1 MKNKKNTS
9 LVKRALAAI
18 LLLAIF
24 ATGLVAVTAFAGS
37 ATDEMTDI
45 KASFDAKYLVQ
56 STAEFTDKYVG
67 RFEYT
72 VYYDTSKGTPTVG
85 YETTTPIII
94 YTVNHPTA
102 VKTGTDS
109 NVSIIQSMLD
119 RGYVVIVADYLNT
132 SASTEMLA
140 SSTQEF
146 RWAISLGQ
154 VLTFDSYAGAKPW
167 NHFVCPA
174 GCNVLIDGVFWEI
187 DKHSTEGTL
196 EKIVDNWN
204 TDLKTSKPDRG
215 VKWATGSTVDT
226 RKKTTS
232 DVVWYSDLECKTED
246 NAKGLY
252 TKLKYTIAEDI
263 YDCVDPDGSFID
275 MNLYIN
281 IVYPT
286 NPVGETPVMSL
297 ANSSG
302 NPRTSVGT
310 DSAYLRPHSNQF
322 LYEGYANV
330 VFDYLWMPMAR
341 LASFGYYDG
350 SSGNTAD
357 HMNYAVMM
365 YNDKL
370 VNTAAMRYLRHISE
384 EKADVKFDLDAFG
397 VYGNSKGGWF
407 NYLGEAI
414 LQDEL
419 ADGNYGST
427 AEREEAINAALSA
440 LVPDR
445 YYDGHHGETRYQEG
459 KTTYTDSVSGFT
471 VNGGEKQP
479 WLTYQSGSMKGQEI
493 ISGVQFTNAT
503 NGSQEEDV
511 TAGHVPV
518 FVVSNMQ
525 DDYNAAYSFSLNMYN
540 ICRELD
546 IPMLHFELPIGH
558 TLVQGNDMNYNVNS
572 YEMYFK
578 YIAYLLKGEAI
589 DIATVSPM
597 DKAGNTDL
605 NTKIKISFTGIA
617 ERDQVETITV
627 TLGGKAVE
635 GVWESSFGGVTWE
648 FTPTELLSGDSTYV
662 ITVPAGFKGENGA
675 AMTKSYTA
683 SFTTKSDKV
692 TKVEA
697 EGQYYTFTAP
707 SDFTFGNGYSFR
719 FVVSNDAANKAML
732 YAVADASATDGELL
746 GSVNLRGSGTYEIDI
761 SDFIAANRDK
771 EVTLLLKGASAKN
784 DAISV
789 LKSDDAS
796 IFLTSSNATRK
807 NSVFAQETVKDEK
820 GEDCSA
826 VSVYVNVT
834 TKKPSASNPL
844 SVYYSNPTQILS
856 YKNIM
861 GGITTSAENYGRRFT
876 VGFDIYDTTDRVL
889 LVNLNSMT
897 KREAYGTIDYDN
909 VYFNVSTKANEW
921 VHVEFTY
928 EVYEPDYG
936 FPSEQTQS
944 LHLSLSPSGDLQQ
957 KAYIKGF
964 NVTEQITDIEVA
976 AAGLAETNDGSGFDY
991 KAPTSDKP
999 VALYNGETKVSEYAT
1014 LKDAFA
1020 AFVSGYTVRLQS
1032 DYILDDNGV
1041 YSNIGG
1047 FAKVNID
1054 LCGYTLYS
1062 ENKTGALIYD
1072 KSTATAATEINI
1084 SGGNIKL
1091 GRAALIS
1098 FADAVAVGKS
1108 FDINFNNVNIGFAKN
1123 SFATELVCASAI
1135 KTGATVNA
1143 DIDFVDCVF
1152 DLDDKMHSK
1161 DASIIFPAPAAKA
1174 LKVSYGITGG
1184 EIRLDSQRWVSVS
1197 DNATLVEFFED
1208 ANGYTKLVMPES
1220 ITKPVSGSYL
1230 MKDGYASYLKSSTAD
1245 FMATYTLACDD
1256 NSTRYGVITEDYSSI
1271 VDYPFLLF
1279 KDGTLVGG
1287 YPHLRRATDKA
1298 IELLQEDGSTDARAE
1313 ILMRTNIDNAEEVL
1327 YNGSFPGTILVD
1339 LGGYTL
1345 YRSKTIVDARITSAT
1360 VYDYPSSVIMTNGKI
1375 SMKSASPVG
1384 VTHYLA
1390 DTTKTKT
1397 FNVTFD
1403 DVDFMFD
1410 ASFSAS
1416 SVNGVVWNFWQNGHN
1431 VNTVTNLTFKDCSF
1445 DLDNNAPASGGKLIT
1460 VGNAYPDV
1468 NIQLLG
1474 GEIIT
1479 NGAAYTFATVDSEDT
1494 LVAGVGSDGKLT
1506 SLKVKTGGKALA
1518 DNFKSAGGEYT
1529 NFTATGTTEGGY
1541 DIYELTVNQNVT
1553 DYGVIPSEIAK
1564 DTQTYPFVLFANG
1577 EYVSAHSTWNS
1588 VTSAIPGVLE
1598 NKPNA
1603 KAQILVRRDYTNT
1616 NDAANSSGFNKANG
1630 ELTVDLDGFTLTR
1643 DKLLFDFYYGNGNTS
1658 DVHVVIKNGSLR
1670 TKKSPIFANQ
1680 IGSAT
1685 ASAVKKWYVTVENVT
1700 IGYAPNATISSES
1713 FFGSWTN
1720 PKKENNVAVA
1730 GSCTMKSQTEIVF
1743 NNCVFDL
1750 KELPAASNTISKPT
1764 LFDFTENNGYTDLI
1778 NNTLIINGGEIIC
1791 DNISNINLSSLNS
1804 GKDSVTFGKYNG
1816 KYTYMTAASNEKD
1829 YQHGTTAFT
1838 TTEGTRYFVEVS
1850 DDGVIS
1856 TYELLPMTFGS
1867 LSAYIN
1873 QGKNLS
1879 VVDYPFYVFLDGEP
1893 QSAHTSWSAA
1903 LGKARDLL
1911 AFDDKASSV
1920 ATIVLRYDYTATA
1933 GTNFNTARG
1942 KIVVDLNGYTLTAT
1956 KYIVDCNIDYT
1967 SATYLDYKSTIEF
1980 KNGTILNDRN
1990 GATLPLFGFQ
2000 HKGNK
2005 NTDVKE
2011 IDLYFTDVTFKYANT
2026 SKYMIAEFDNDAT
2039 KTGDGI
2045 ILGYYFDNCTLDF
2058 TNAPSGA
2065 LLADCDDPNGQM
2077 ITTLVYKGG
2086 KIIASTVDA
2095 AKLANIKVDDT
2106 VTYERNGGGQ
2116 YTAIVL
2122 PSSVTAP
2129 THTSFVVHNEH
2140 GQKLTL
2146 AKESVSGDNIV
2157 YRLGESVKTPYGEIP
2172 FTYANAELYPFVI
2185 FGEKGNFLGADD
2197 TFLDIT
2203 DKYEND
2209 GALNA
2214 AKEYMKG
2221 NVYANDS
2228 YGDNPLAA
2236 TILMRR
2242 DYAMASNEQYNNIAQ
2257 VQGTLTIDLGGFTL
2271 TAPSGRVLI
2280 PFSVKPWGGSGDANI
2295 FPTKLV
2301 FENGDVVLNDK
2312 GIINL
2317 AAWTGNNKEG
2327 TTYPDRGDDYMEAKE
2342 VSFKFV
2348 GINFSVKGNAS
2359 SLVEYSKDG
2368 NTPNATAYVNISYE
2382 NCVFD
2387 LTEAKKTVTLFD
2399 SGNGKIHAYTSV
2411 LGCEIKA
2418 ASLDKLVL
2426 ISDTDALGSVTLGR
2440 DSSGKLL
2447 AITLAKSAI
2456 APSGTY
2462 ETALGECEFKL
2473 ESSDSLIATYRLKV
2487 KALSDFK
2494 VKTSVSLYSDLRFNI
2509 YVTDIS
2515 SLTSLTVNGV
2525 RYEGAA
2531 LEALA
2536 KTEMDGIDYYVITV
2550 SLPADGALADIVLGV
2565 EIADGNDT
2573 LRGSYTMSLVSYVEA
2588 ALKADASAE
2597 EEKLLCDILS
2607 YVRSAYVY
2615 FGKTDA
2621 KLDRIDALLG
2631 VDYDSNNAPA
2641 IGTAVK
2647 PATGN
2652 GVSGATF
2659 VLGAVPSVRFYLDG
2673 TVTDTSKFSFTAGGR
2688 ALEFTVG
2695 SDKDGSYLE
2704 VATFAYVLAGEI
2716 SYTVEGTS
2724 YSGSYNLAAYYE
2736 SVLNEYAG
2744 EKKAELTALVERFIC
2759 YVQSAQAYRASVLN

>member
-109 NVSIIQSMLD
+109 NVSIIKSMLD

-140 SSTQEF
+140 CSTQEF
-146 RWAISLGQ
+146 RWAITLGKI
-154 VLTFDSYAGAKPW
+154 LTFSSYAGAKPW

-174 GCNVLIDGVFWEI
+174 GCNVLVDAVFWEI
-187 DKHSTEGTL
+187 DKHSAEGTL

-204 TDLKTSKPDRG
+204 TDLKTSKPNKG
-215 VKWATGSTVDT
+215 VKWATGNTVDT

-232 DVVWYSDLECKTED
+232 DVIWYNNIECKD
-246 NAKGLY
+246 SQVDANGLY
-252 TKLKYTIAEDI
+252 TKLKYTVAEKI
-263 YDCVDPDGSFID
+263 TDCVDPDGSFID

-286 NPVGETPVMSL
+286 NPVGEVPVMSL

-341 LASFGYYDG
+341 NASFGYYDG
-350 SSGNTAD
+350 SSGNTDD

-445 YYDGHHGETRYQEG
+445 YFDGHHGETRYQEG
-459 KTTYTDSVSGFT
+459 KTTYTDPVSGFT
-471 VNGGEKQP
+471 VKGGEKQP

-503 NGSQEEDV
+503 NGSQEEDM

-518 FVVSNMQ
+518 FVVSNMA
-525 DDYNAAYSFSLNMYN
+525 DDYNAAYSFSLNMHN

-617 ERDQVETITV
+617 EKDQVETITV
-627 TLGGKAVE
+627 TLGGQAVE
-635 GVWESSFGGVTWE
+635 GTWESSFGGVTWE
-648 FTPTELLSGDSTYV
+648 FTPTELLAGDSTYV
-662 ITVPAGFKGENGA
+662 ITVPAGFKGKNGA

-692 TKVEA
+692 TELEA

-707 SDFTFGNGYSFR
+707 SAFTFGNGYSFR
-719 FVVSNDAANKAML
+719 FAVSNDAANKAML
-732 YAVADASATDGELL
+732 YAVADTSATDGELL

-761 SDFIAANRDK
+761 SDFIAANRGK

-856 YKNIM
+856 LKQVM
-861 GGITTSAENYGRRFT
+861 GGITTNAENYGRRFT
-876 VGFDIYDTTDRVL
+876 VGFDIFDTTDRVL

-909 VYFNVSTKANEW
+909 VYFNVSTKAGEW

-964 NVTEQITDIEVA
+964 NVTEQVTDIVVA

-1020 AFVSGYTVRLQS
+1020 AFVSGYTVKLQS

-1041 YSNIGG
+1041 FSNIGG

-1054 LCGYTLYS
+1054 LCGYTIYS

-1072 KSTATAATEINI
+1072 KSTATTATEINI

-1098 FADAVAVGKS
+1098 FADATAVNKN
-1108 FDINFNNVNIGFAKN
+1108 FDINFNNVNVGFAEN

-1135 KTGATVNA
+1135 KAGATVNA

-1152 DLDDKMHSK
+1152 DLDDKIHSK
-1161 DASIIFPAPAAKA
+1161 DASIIFPAPAANA
-1174 LKVSYGITGG
+1174 LKVSYGVTGG

-1279 KDGTLVGG
+1279 KDGTLVDG

-1298 IELLQEDGSTDARAE
+1298 IELLKEDGSTDARVE
-1313 ILMRTNIDNAEEVL
+1313 ILMRANIDNAEEVL

-1403 DVDFMFD
+1403 DIDFMFD

-1431 VNTVTNLTFKDCSF
+1431 VHSITNLTFKDCGF
-1445 DLDNNAPASGGKLIT
+1445 DLDKYAPASGGKLIT

-1468 NIQLLG
+1468 NIKLLG
-1474 GEIIT
+1474 GEIIS

-1494 LVAGVGSDGKLT
+1494 LTADVGSNGKLPT
-1506 SLKVKTGGKALA
+1506 LKVKTGGNALA

-1541 DIYELTVNQNVT
+1541 DLYALTVNQNVT
-1553 DYGVIPSEIAK
+1553 DYGVIPGANTDSDA
-1564 DTQTYPFVLFANG
+1564 YPFLVFQNG
-1577 EYVSAHSTWNS
+1577 AFLSAHGTWKS
-1588 VTSAIPGVLE
+1588 AVTAARDAVSG
-1598 NKPNA
+1598 NA
-1603 KAQILVRRDYTNT
+1603 
-1616 NDAANSSGFNKANG
+1616 
-1630 ELTVDLDGFTLTR
+1630 
-1643 DKLLFDFYYGNGNTS
+1643 
-1658 DVHVVIKNGSLR
+1658 
-1670 TKKSPIFANQ
+1670 
-1680 IGSAT
+1680 SAT
-1685 ASAVKKWYVTVENVT
+1685 AT
-1700 IGYAPNATISSES
+1700 ILMRRSYDAIKANDQSTNFNTAKGTIIVDLAGYTL
-1713 FFGSWTN
+1713 
-1720 PKKENNVAVA
+1720 NNVDNYTIDIAVNYNSA
-1730 GSCTMKSQTEIVF
+1730 TYTGYESRIVFKNGTMKNSRNDSSDARPMIAVGHSNSDANKAIKKYSFTFDNVIFEFGTGANSIISEWNHNAQGLENTYIF
-1743 NNCVFDL
+1743 NDCTIKFDG
-1750 KELPAASNTISKPT
+1750 AASGSKAIGVADGHKKQKST
-1764 LFDFTENNGYTDLI
+1764 VIF
-1778 NNTLIINGGEIIC
+1778 NGGAIEAT
-1791 DNISNINLSSLNS
+1791 DFKGNS
-1804 GKDSVTFGKYNG
+1804 YKIVSYNDYDSVIFGKSEVTG
-1816 KYTYMTAASNEKD
+1816 KYTTLTTQSTVKD
-1829 YQHGTTAFT
+1829 YEHST
-1838 TTEGTRYFVEVS
+1838 TTYNTAEGTRYFVEVA
-1850 DDGVIS
+1850 DDGTKS

-1903 LGKARDLL
+1903 LEKARGLL
-1911 AFDDKASSV
+1911 AYDDKASSV

-1933 GTNFNTARG
+1933 GANFNTARG

-1956 KYIVDCNIDYT
+1956 KYICDSGVNFNDV
-1967 SATYLDYKSTIEF
+1967 TYFGKSTIEF
-1980 KNGTILNDRN
+1980 KNGTIVNDREQYEN
-1990 GATLPLFGFQ
+1990 DGVTPKATLPLFGLQ
-2000 HKGNK
+2000 HSNGDSTKSK
-2005 NTDVKE
+2005 ALDF
-2011 IDLYFTDVTFKYANT
+2011 YFTDVTFKFTGN
-2026 SKYMIAEFDNDAT
+2026 SKYMFSEFDG
-2039 KTGDGI
+2039 KTGGSLT
-2045 ILGYYFDNCTLDF
+2045 LGYYFDNCTVDF
-2058 TNAPSGA
+2058 TGAPTGA
-2065 LLADCDDPNGQM
+2065 RLLDCDDNKNNM
-2077 ITTLVYKGG
+2077 TSTVVFADG
-2086 KIIASTVDA
+2086 KIIYPDLTNY
-2095 AKLANIKVDDT
+2095 KLANMRTDESL
-2106 VTYERNGGGQ
+2106 TYQRKGGGQ

-2122 PSSVTAP
+2122 PSSVAAP
-2129 THTSFVVHNEH
+2129 THTSFIVYNED
-2140 GQKLTL
+2140 GAALTL
-2146 AKESVSGDNIV
+2146 AKESTTDDSVI
-2157 YRLGESVKTPYGEIP
+2157 YRLGTAVVTEYGEIP
-2172 FTYANAELYPFVI
+2172 FTYANAEDYPFIV
-2185 FGEKGNFLGADD
+2185 FNEKGGFLSADD

-2209 GALNA
+2209 GALNY
-2214 AKEYMKG
+2214 AKNYLKD
-2221 NVYANDS
+2221 NVYSNGS

-2236 TILMRR
+2236 FILMRR
-2242 DYAMASNEQYNNIAQ
+2242 DYTMASNEQYNNIAQ
-2257 VQGTLTIDLGGFTL
+2257 IQGTLTIDLGGFTL
-2271 TAPSGRVLI
+2271 TAANDRVLI
-2280 PFSVKPWGGSGDANI
+2280 PFAIKPWGGSGDATL
-2295 FPTKLV
+2295 FPTELV
-2301 FENGDVVLNDK
+2301 FENGSIVLNNK
-2312 GIINL
+2312 GIVSFS
-2317 AAWTGNNKEG
+2317 AWTGNNKAG
-2327 TTYPDRGDDYMEAKE
+2327 TTYPDRGDDFVEGKD
-2342 VSFKFV
+2342 VRLKFV
-2348 GINFSVKGNAS
+2348 GINFSVKGNAET
-2359 SLVEYSKDG
+2359 LVSYSKNGD
-2368 NTPNATAYVNISYE
+2368 TPNATAFADISYE

-2387 LTEAKKTVTLFD
+2387 LTSAKKTVTLFD
-2399 SGNGKIHAYTSV
+2399 KGNGFVHTRVSV

-2418 ASLDKLVL
+2418 ANLDKLVL
-2426 ISDTDALGSVTLGR
+2426 VGDTDNKGSVTLGR
-2440 DSSGKLL
+2440 SSDGKLL
-2447 AITLAKSAI
+2447 AITLDKSAA
-2456 APSGTY
+2456 APVGTY
-2462 ETALGECEFKL
+2462 NTALGEAEFKKVSENAL
-2473 ESSDSLIATYRLKV
+2473 TATYRLSV

-2515 SLTSLTVNGV
+2515 SLISLTVNGE
-2525 RYEGAA
+2525 RYKGAA
-2531 LEALA
+2531 LQGLA
-2536 KTEMDGIDYYVITV
+2536 KTEIDGTDYYVITV
-2550 SLPADGALADIVLGV
+2550 SLPADGALADIALGV
-2565 EIADGNDT
+2565 EIADGDDT
-2573 LRGSYTMSLVSYVEA
+2573 LTGSYTMSLVSYVEA
-2588 ALKADASAE
+2588 ALEADTAAE

-2607 YVRSAYVY
+2607 YVRSAYAY
-2615 FGKTDA
+2615 SGKTDA
-2621 KLDRIDALLG
+2621 ELDGIDALLG
-2631 VDYDSNNAPA
+2631 AGYDANNAPV

-2647 PATGN
+2647 PAAGN

-2659 VLGAVPSVRFYLDG
+2659 VLGAVPAVRFYLDG

-2688 ALEFTVG
+2688 ELEFTAG
-2695 SDKDGSYLE
+2695 SDKDGDYLE
-2704 VATFAYVLAGEI
+2704 VATLAYVLAGEI

-2736 SVLNEYAG
+2736 SVRDEYTG
-2744 EKKAELTALVERFIC
+2744 ENKAELTALVERFIC
-2759 YVQSAQAYRASVLN
+2759 YVQSAEAYRASVLN